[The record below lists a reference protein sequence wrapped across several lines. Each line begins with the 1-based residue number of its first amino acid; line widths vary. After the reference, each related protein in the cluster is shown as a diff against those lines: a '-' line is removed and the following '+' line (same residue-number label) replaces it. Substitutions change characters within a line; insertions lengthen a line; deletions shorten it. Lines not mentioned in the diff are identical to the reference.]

1 MNHDYH
7 VHSTYS
13 DGSDL
18 EAMVPAAAD
27 AGLDELGVSDHAD
40 VLSSADGSFVETYPR
55 RREDIAALDEEYD
68 LRLLD
73 GVEVDY
79 YPGEEEAIRAFL
91 ADADFEY
98 AIGSVHR
105 VEQVHVMTAEDVVDY
120 DDDRKLSTV
129 DTYVTALER
138 LIRSEMFD
146 VVAHLDVFE
155 RNVELRGLATEDHY
169 EALAAAL
176 ADSKTYPEVNAGRVF
191 DEYGKLHPRPAFL
204 SMLAEYDVAF
214 VPGTDSHT
222 PDELRER
229 VPHLR
234 EFFATNEVPLAS
246 LSL

>member
-18 EAMVPAAAD
+18 ETMVQVAVDAD
-27 AGLDELGVSDHAD
+27 LDGLGVSDHAD
-40 VLSSADGSFVETYPR
+40 VLSSADESFVETYPQ
-55 RREDIAALDEEYD
+55 RREDIAALDSEYD
-68 LRLLD
+68 LRILD

-79 YPGEEEAIRAFL
+79 YPGEEDAIRAFL
-91 ADADFEY
+91 ADANFEY

-105 VEQVHVMTAEDVVDY
+105 VEQLHVMEPADFVDY
-120 DDDRKLSTV
+120 DEDRKISTV
-129 DTYVTALER
+129 DRYVTALER
-138 LIRSEMFD
+138 LTRSEIFD

-169 EALAAAL
+169 EALAEAL
-176 ADSKTYPEVNAGRVF
+176 ADSKTYPEINAGRVF
-191 DEYGKLHPRPAFL
+191 DEYGKLHPRPSFL

-222 PDELRER
+222 PEELRER

-234 EFFATNEVPLAS
+234 EFFATNGIPLAS